1 MSKLLRTVK
10 INFVLYS
17 FVREEFSS
25 LFENLLSI
33 VSIIQFL
40 KYATSAYIPY
50 EFGIAHPLPVDTIPV
65 LYHLPVA
72 KI

>member
-1 MSKLLRTVK
+1 MRIENIALT
-10 INFVLYS
+10 INFVVHS
-17 FVREEFSS
+17 FVPEESSS
-25 LFENLLSI
+25 LENLVSI
-33 VSIIQFL
+33 VLIIQFL

>member
-1 MSKLLRTVK
+1 MRIQNIALT
-10 INFVLYS
+10 INFVVHS
-17 FVREEFSS
+17 FVPEESSS
-25 LFENLLSI
+25 LENLVSI
-33 VSIIQFL
+33 VLIIQFL

>member
-1 MSKLLRTVK
+1 MRIENIALT
-10 INFVLYS
+10 INFGVHS
-17 FVREEFSS
+17 FVPEESSS
-25 LFENLLSI
+25 LENLVSI
-33 VSIIQFL
+33 VLIIQFL

-50 EFGIAHPLPVDTIPV
+50 EFGIAHPLPVDTMPV

>member
-1 MSKLLRTVK
+1 MRIENIALT
-10 INFVLYS
+10 INFVVHS
-17 FVREEFSS
+17 FVPEESS
-25 LFENLLSI
+25 SFENLVSI
-33 VSIIQFL
+33 VLIIQFL

-65 LYHLPVA
+65 LYHLLVA

>member
-1 MSKLLRTVK
+1 MRIENIALT
-10 INFVLYS
+10 INFVVHS
-17 FVREEFSS
+17 FVPEESSS
-25 LFENLLSI
+25 LENLVSI
-33 VSIIQFL
+33 VLIIQFL

-50 EFGIAHPLPVDTIPV
+50 EFGIAHPLPVDTMPV